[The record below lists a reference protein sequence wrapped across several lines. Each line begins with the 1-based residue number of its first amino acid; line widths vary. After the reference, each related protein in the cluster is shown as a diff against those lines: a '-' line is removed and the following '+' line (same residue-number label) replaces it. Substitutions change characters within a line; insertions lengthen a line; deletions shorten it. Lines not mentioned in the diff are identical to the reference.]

1 MVNKYRNINKN
12 LKTLFLLLMLFTMS
26 SLVSSASLSSF
37 KPSFD
42 SIESTIVR
50 KEVFFNYLLPAIH
63 KKNAEILELRNAIS
77 NDELSNKQLNDLANK
92 YRIKTSISKEELLK
106 VIDILPPSLVLAQAA
121 NESNWGRSRFAKEY
135 NNYFGIWCFSKGC
148 GVVPKER
155 EETATHEVAR
165 FNSLEDCIDYYVLNI
180 NRSYAYE
187 DLRQIRKNQRE
198 NLEVISGIV
207 LAEGLGNYA
216 FPGDEYIDSIKSL
229 INFNQLERHDFL
241 N

>member
-63 KKNAEILELRNAIS
+63 KKNAEIVELRSAIS
-77 NDELSNKQLNDLANK
+77 NDELSDKQLNDLANK

-198 NLEVISGIV
+198 NLEAITGIV
-207 LAEGLGNYA
+207 LAEGLENYA
-216 FPGDEYIDSIKSL
+216 FPGNEYIDSIKSL

>member
-1 MVNKYRNINKN
+1 MVNNYRNTLKN
-12 LKTLFLLLMLFTMS
+12 LKTLFLLFALFTVS

-50 KEVFFNYLLPAIH
+50 KEVFFNYLLPVIH
-63 KKNAEILELRNAIS
+63 KKNAEIVALRNAIS
-77 NDELSNKQLNDLANK
+77 NNELNDNQLNDLAKK
-92 YRIKTSISKEELLK
+92 YRVETPSKEELLK

-121 NESNWGRSRFAKEY
+121 NESDWGRSRFAKDF
-135 NNYFGIWCFSKGC
+135 NNYFGIWCFTKGC
-148 GVVPKER
+148 GVIPKDRDED
-155 EETATHEVAR
+155 ATHEVAS

-187 DLRQIRKNQRE
+187 DLRLMRKNQRE
-198 NLEVISGIV
+198 NLQPITGTL
-207 LAEGLGNYA
+207 LAQGLGNYA
-216 FPGDEYIDSIKSL
+216 FPGDEYIESIQTL
-229 INFNQLERHDFL
+229 INFNQLERHDYL

>member
-1 MVNKYRNINKN
+1 MVNKYRNIKKN
-12 LKTLFLLLMLFTMS
+12 LKSLCLLVTLFSVST
-26 SLVSSASLSSF
+26 LVSSASLSTF

-42 SIESTIVR
+42 SIENTIVR

-63 KKNAEILELRNAIS
+63 QKNAEIIELRNSIL
-77 NDELSNKQLNDLANK
+77 NNELSINELEKLASK
-92 YRIKTSISKEELLK
+92 YRVKNPATQEELLK

-121 NESNWGRSRFAKEY
+121 NESNWGRSRFAKDF

-148 GVVPKER
+148 GVVPTER
-155 EETATHEVAR
+155 DKNATHEIAS
-165 FNSLEDCIDYYVLNI
+165 FNSLEESVDYYMFNI

-187 DLRQIRKNQRE
+187 ELRLIREKQR
-198 NLEVISGIV
+198 NDMMPIKGIV

-216 FPGDEYIDSIKSL
+216 FPGNEYIDSIKSV
-229 INFNQLERHDFL
+229 IQYNQLGRHDYT

>member
-1 MVNKYRNINKN
+1 MVNNYRNTLKN
-12 LKTLFLLLMLFTMS
+12 LKTLFLLFALFTIS

-42 SIESTIVR
+42 SIESTVVR
-50 KEVFFNYLLPAIH
+50 KEVFFNYLLPVIH
-63 KKNAEILELRNAIS
+63 KKNAEIVALRNAIS
-77 NDELSNKQLNDLANK
+77 NNELNDNQLNDLAKK
-92 YRIKTSISKEELLK
+92 YRVETPSKEELLK

-121 NESNWGRSRFAKEY
+121 NESDWGRSRFAKDF
-135 NNYFGIWCFSKGC
+135 NNYFGIWCFTKGC
-148 GVVPKER
+148 GVIPKDRDED
-155 EETATHEVAR
+155 ATHEVAS

-187 DLRQIRKNQRE
+187 DLRLMRKNQRE
-198 NLEVISGIV
+198 NLQPITGTL

-216 FPGDEYIDSIKSL
+216 FPGDEYIESIQTL
-229 INFNQLERHDFL
+229 INFNQLERHDYL

>member
-63 KKNAEILELRNAIS
+63 KKNAEIVELRSAIS
-77 NDELSNKQLNDLANK
+77 NGELSNKQLNDLANK
-92 YRIKTSISKEELLK
+92 YRIKTSISKEELLE

-155 EETATHEVAR
+155 EENANHEVAR

-198 NLEVISGIV
+198 NLEVITGIV

>member
-1 MVNKYRNINKN
+1 MVNKYRNTFKN
-12 LKTLFLLLMLFTMS
+12 LKTLFLLLSLFTIS

-50 KEVFFNYLLPAIH
+50 KEVFFNYLLPAIQ
-63 KKNAEILELRNAIS
+63 KKNAEIIEIRSAIS
-77 NDELSNKQLNDLANK
+77 NNELSNAELNDLAKK
-92 YRIKTSISKEELLK
+92 YRVTSKEELLK

-121 NESNWGRSRFAKEY
+121 NESNWGRSRFAKDF

-148 GVVPKER
+148 GVVPMDR
-155 EETATHEVAR
+155 EDDATHEVAS
-165 FNSLEDCIDYYVLNI
+165 FNSLEECIDYYVLNI

-187 DLRQIRKNQRE
+187 DLRSIRKNQRE
-198 NLEVISGIV
+198 NLQPITGML
-207 LAEGLGNYA
+207 LAEGLENYA
-216 FPGDEYIDSIKSL
+216 FPGDEYIESIKSL

>member
-63 KKNAEILELRNAIS
+63 KKNAEILELRSAIS

-155 EETATHEVAR
+155 NETATHEVAR

-198 NLEVISGIV
+198 NLEVITGIV

>member
-1 MVNKYRNINKN
+1 MVNNYRNTLKN
-12 LKTLFLLLMLFTMS
+12 LKTLFLLFALFTIS

-42 SIESTIVR
+42 SIESTVVR
-50 KEVFFNYLLPAIH
+50 KEVFFNYLLPVIH
-63 KKNAEILELRNAIS
+63 KKNAEIVALRNAIS
-77 NDELSNKQLNDLANK
+77 NNELNDNQLNDLAKK
-92 YRIKTSISKEELLK
+92 YRVETPSKEELLK

-121 NESNWGRSRFAKEY
+121 NESDWGRSRFAKDF

-148 GVVPKER
+148 GVIPKDRDED
-155 EETATHEVAR
+155 ATHEVAS

-187 DLRQIRKNQRE
+187 DLRLMRKNQRE
-198 NLEVISGIV
+198 NLQPITGTL
-207 LAEGLGNYA
+207 LAQGLGNYA
-216 FPGDEYIDSIKSL
+216 FPGDEYIESIQTL
-229 INFNQLERHDFL
+229 INFNQLERHDYL

>member
-1 MVNKYRNINKN
+1 MVNKYRNIFKN
-12 LKTLFLLLMLFTMS
+12 LKTLFLLLSLFTIS

-50 KEVFFNYLLPAIH
+50 KEVFFNYLLPAIQ
-63 KKNAEILELRNAIS
+63 KKNAEIIEIRSAIS
-77 NDELSNKQLNDLANK
+77 NNELSNAELNDLAKK
-92 YRIKTSISKEELLK
+92 YRVTSKEELLK

-121 NESNWGRSRFAKEY
+121 NESNWGRSRFAKDF

-148 GVVPKER
+148 GVVPMNR
-155 EETATHEVAR
+155 EDDATHEVAS
-165 FNSLEDCIDYYVLNI
+165 FNSLDECIDYYVLNI

-187 DLRQIRKNQRE
+187 DLRSIRKNQRE
-198 NLEVISGIV
+198 QYQPITGII

-216 FPGDEYIDSIKSL
+216 FPGDEYIESIKSV
-229 INFNQLERHDFL
+229 INFNQLQRHDFL

>member
-1 MVNKYRNINKN
+1 MVNKYRNIKKN
-12 LKTLFLLLMLFTMS
+12 LKSFCLLVTLFSVST
-26 SLVSSASLSSF
+26 LVSSASLSTF

-42 SIESTIVR
+42 SIENTVVR

-63 KKNAEILELRNAIS
+63 QKNAEIIELRNSIL
-77 NDELSNKQLNDLANK
+77 NNELSINEIEKLASK
-92 YRIKTSISKEELLK
+92 YRVTNPATQEELLK

-121 NESNWGRSRFAKEY
+121 NESNWGRSRFAKDF

-148 GVVPKER
+148 GVVPTER
-155 EETATHEVAR
+155 DKNATHEIAS
-165 FNSLEDCIDYYVLNI
+165 FNSLEESVDYYMFNI

-187 DLRQIRKNQRE
+187 ELRQIREKQR
-198 NLEVISGIV
+198 NDMMPIKGIV

-216 FPGDEYIDSIKSL
+216 FPGNEYIDSIKSV
-229 INFNQLERHDFL
+229 IQYNQLGRHDYT

>member
-1 MVNKYRNINKN
+1 
-12 LKTLFLLLMLFTMS
+12 MS

-63 KKNAEILELRNAIS
+63 KKNAEILELRSAIS
-77 NDELSNKQLNDLANK
+77 NDALSDKQLNDLANK

-155 EETATHEVAR
+155 NETATHEVAR

-187 DLRQIRKNQRE
+187 DLRQIRKNQRK
-198 NLEVISGIV
+198 NLEVITGIV

>member
-1 MVNKYRNINKN
+1 MVNNYRNTLKN
-12 LKTLFLLLMLFTMS
+12 LKTLFLLFALFTIS

-42 SIESTIVR
+42 SIESTVVR
-50 KEVFFNYLLPAIH
+50 KEVFFNYLLPVIH
-63 KKNAEILELRNAIS
+63 KKNAEIVALRNAIS
-77 NDELSNKQLNDLANK
+77 NNELNDNQLNDLAKK
-92 YRIKTSISKEELLK
+92 YRVETPSKEELLK

-121 NESNWGRSRFAKEY
+121 NESDWGRSRFAKDF
-135 NNYFGIWCFSKGC
+135 NNYFGIWCFTKGC
-148 GVVPKER
+148 GVIPKDRDED
-155 EETATHEVAR
+155 ATHEVAS

-187 DLRQIRKNQRE
+187 DLRLMRKNQRE
-198 NLEVISGIV
+198 NLQPITGTL

-216 FPGDEYIDSIKSL
+216 FPGDEYIESIQTL
-229 INFNQLERHDFL
+229 INFNQLERHDFI

>member
-1 MVNKYRNINKN
+1 MVNNYRNTLKN
-12 LKTLFLLLMLFTMS
+12 LKTLFLLFALFTIS

-42 SIESTIVR
+42 SIESTVVR
-50 KEVFFNYLLPAIH
+50 KEVFFNYLLPVIH
-63 KKNAEILELRNAIS
+63 KKNAEIVALRNAIS
-77 NDELSNKQLNDLANK
+77 NNELNDNQLNDLAKK
-92 YRIKTSISKEELLK
+92 YRVETPSKEELLK

-121 NESNWGRSRFAKEY
+121 NESDWGRSRFAKDF

-148 GVVPKER
+148 GVIPKDRDED
-155 EETATHEVAR
+155 ATHEVAS

-187 DLRQIRKNQRE
+187 DLRLMRKNQRE
-198 NLEVISGIV
+198 SLQPITGTL
-207 LAEGLGNYA
+207 LAQGLGNYA
-216 FPGDEYIDSIKSL
+216 FPGDEYIESIQTL
-229 INFNQLERHDFL
+229 INFNQLERHDFI

>member
-12 LKTLFLLLMLFTMS
+12 LKTLFLLLLLFAMS

-63 KKNAEILELRNAIS
+63 KKNAEILELRSAIS
-77 NDELSNKQLNDLANK
+77 NDELSYKQLNDLANK

-155 EETATHEVAR
+155 NETATHEVAR

-216 FPGDEYIDSIKSL
+216 FPGDEYIDSIKLL

>member
-1 MVNKYRNINKN
+1 MVNKYRNTLKN
-12 LKTLFLLLMLFTMS
+12 LKSLFLLLALFTVS

-63 KKNAEILELRNAIS
+63 KKNAEIVELRSAIS
-77 NDELSNKQLNDLANK
+77 NNELSSNELNALAKK
-92 YRIKTSISKEELLK
+92 YRIDSPSKEELLK

-121 NESNWGRSRFAKEY
+121 NESNWGRSRFAKDF
-135 NNYFGIWCFSKGC
+135 NNYFGIWCFSTGC
-148 GVVPKER
+148 GVIPKER
-155 EETATHEVAR
+155 DEDASHEVAS

-187 DLRQIRKNQRE
+187 DLRLMRKNQRE
-198 NLEVISGIV
+198 NLQPITGML
-207 LAEGLGNYA
+207 LAEGLGSYA
-216 FPGDEYIDSIKSL
+216 FPGDEYIESIKSL
-229 INFNQLERHDFL
+229 INFNQLERYDFL

>member
-1 MVNKYRNINKN
+1 MVNKYRNIKKN
-12 LKTLFLLLMLFTMS
+12 LKSFCLLVTLFSVST
-26 SLVSSASLSSF
+26 LVSSASLSTF

-42 SIESTIVR
+42 SIENTIVR

-63 KKNAEILELRNAIS
+63 QKNAEITELRNSIL
-77 NDELSNKQLNDLANK
+77 NNELSLNQLEKLASK
-92 YRIKTSISKEELLK
+92 YRVKNPATQEELLK

-121 NESNWGRSRFAKEY
+121 NESNWGRSRFAKEF

-148 GVVPKER
+148 GIIPKER
-155 EETATHEVAR
+155 AIYATHEVAS
-165 FNSLEDCIDYYVLNI
+165 FNSLQENVDYYMFNI

-187 DLRQIRKNQRE
+187 ELRQIREKQR
-198 NLEVISGIV
+198 NDMMPIKGIV

-216 FPGDEYIDSIKSL
+216 FPGNEYIDSIKSV
-229 INFNQLERHDFL
+229 IQYNQLGRHDYT